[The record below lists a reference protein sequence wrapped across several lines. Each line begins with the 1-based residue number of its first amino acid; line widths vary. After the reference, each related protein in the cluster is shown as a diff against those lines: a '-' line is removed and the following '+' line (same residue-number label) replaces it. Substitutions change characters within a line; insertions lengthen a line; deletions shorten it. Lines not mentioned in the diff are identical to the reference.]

1 MKIRVTNAICFLL
14 FAPFVNGCGNLVST
28 RVSSTQDSHQ
38 EWSTQDSW
46 YKTPTSGIDWSHE
59 ERFVEVKF
67 QEVTGATEP
76 KAESLLKQK
85 SIVQL
90 SLAQARTFTGNQF
103 KPTKAKRPYLVRAVY
118 LNKETGGFS
127 VFLDG
132 NKLIVSHDSLGH
144 SAVPMKRQALVVS
157 LSAQPSQVFV
167 TCGMAE

>member
-46 YKTPTSGIDWSHE
+46 YKMSTSGIDWSHE
-59 ERFVEVKF
+59 ERIVDVKF

-85 SIVQL
+85 PIVRL
-90 SLAQARTFTGNQF
+90 SVAQAKTFTGGQF
-103 KPTKAKRPYLVRAVY
+103 KPTKGKQPYLVRAVY
-118 LNKETGGFS
+118 LNKGTGAFS
-127 VFLDG
+127 VFLNG
-132 NKLIVSHDSLGH
+132 KKLIVSHGSLGH
-144 SAVPMKRQALVVS
+144 SAVPMKRQALVVN

-167 TCGMAE
+167 TCEMAE